1 MNIFQLFGV
10 ARHFLMNEAGGGDAG
25 GGSLLGSAP
34 APAPAAPP
42 AAEPSSAPAPAND
55 VLTEFNKTETVGEAE
70 ARAKAEAEAALKP
83 NETPE
88 EKSAREAAEK
98 AKADAVPEAYA
109 DYTVPE
115 GLTLDPAML
124 ADANAVFKEL
134 GLSQEKAQKLIDLQT
149 KYALGQ
155 DGARAEALKT
165 ALDKQSQDWTNE
177 IKADPEFGGAK
188 FDSTVATAVK
198 AMQAFGDPQLRQLLN
213 ESGIG
218 NNPSMVKLFARIGSA
233 IGEDKIVIPGSDA
246 TEHTERRA
254 ADVLFGEAFT
264 KQA

>member
-1 MNIFQLFGV
+1 MNIFRLFGV
-10 ARHFLMNEAGGGDAG
+10 SRPVFMNEAGGGDAG
-25 GGSLLGSAP
+25 GGGSLLGSAP
-34 APAPAAPP
+34 ASAATPTPTP
-42 AAEPSSAPAPAND
+42 AAEPSPATD
-55 VLTEFNKTETVGEAE
+55 VLAEFNKKETVGDAE
-70 ARAKAEAEAALKP
+70 AKAKAEADAALKP
-83 NETPE
+83 NETAE
-88 EKSAREAAEK
+88 EKTAREAAEK
-98 AKADAVPEAYA
+98 ARADAVPEAYA

-165 ALDKQSQDWTNE
+165 ALDKQAQDWTAE
-177 IKADPEFGGAK
+177 IKNDPEFGGAK
-188 FDSTVATAVK
+188 FDSTVSSAVK
-198 AMQAFGDPQLRQLLN
+198 AMQAFGDAPLRQLLN

-218 NNPSMVKLFARIGSA
+218 NNPSMVKLFAKIGSA

-246 TEHTERRA
+246 TEQTERSA
-254 ADVLFGEAFT
+254 ADVMFGDVF
-264 KQA
+264 KKS

>member
-1 MNIFQLFGV
+1 MNIFRLFGV
-10 ARHFLMNEAGGGDAG
+10 SRPVLMNEAGGADAG

-34 APAPAAPP
+34 APAAAPATAP
-42 AAEPSSAPAPAND
+42 VTAATPNTD
-55 VLTEFNKTETVGEAE
+55 VLAEFNKKETVGDAE
-70 ARAKAEAEAALKP
+70 AKAKAEAEQNP
-83 NETPE
+83 GETPE
-88 EKSAREAAEK
+88 EKTAREAADK

-109 DYTVPE
+109 DYTVPD
-115 GLTLDPAML
+115 GLTLDPTML

-165 ALDKQSQDWTNE
+165 ALDKQAQDWTAE
-177 IKADPEFGGAK
+177 IKNDPEFGGAK

-213 ESGIG
+213 ESGLG
-218 NNPSMVKLFARIGSA
+218 NNPSMVKLFAKIGSA

-246 TEHTERRA
+246 TEHTERST
-254 ADVLFGEAFT
+254 ADVMFGDVFNT
-264 KQA
+264 K